1 MRVCYKIHIN
11 FMCENG
17 FGYSMQQCYTY
28 HKTIV
33 NITLNVFNLYT
44 SNNIHRYDNLLTV
57 FQVRSLYRQ
66 GDHNTNE
73 IHDTSSFVVE

>member
-1 MRVCYKIHIN
+1 
-11 FMCENG
+11 
-17 FGYSMQQCYTY
+17 MQQCYTY

-57 FQVRSLYRQ
+57 FQVRAILLFSILCIRSLYRQ